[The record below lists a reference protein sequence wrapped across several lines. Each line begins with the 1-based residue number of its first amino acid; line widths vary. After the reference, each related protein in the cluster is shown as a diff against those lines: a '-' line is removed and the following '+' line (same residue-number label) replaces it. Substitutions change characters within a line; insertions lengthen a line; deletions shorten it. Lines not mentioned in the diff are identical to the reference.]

1 MKQTHILI
9 ATLAGALSACS
20 GGTSSH
26 QATWEQMPVVA
37 HTIDMEGKSLTVCPI
52 DLLEDTVNIPLSDLV
67 EEPQLVRLDNREE
80 ALVGSGGIRF
90 SDNYILVLASQN
102 VPCKL
107 FRKDGTYIN
116 KVGSIGQGPGE
127 YKNIYDAQI
136 DEVSG
141 RIYLLPWSTNR
152 ILVYDLQGKFERHIP
167 LNKKYANMVA
177 PKGVFQVDAE
187 KNRISVVALPF
198 PNLPV
203 VAWVQ
208 DMEGN
213 YIHELPAPHLRI
225 AFDFSNEV
233 LASKATEGDLS
244 FHISTFF
251 EPRQDTLYHLNAE
264 QGKLMPQFTIDF
276 GSRKIGPHH
285 FYELPSHYYG
295 YVSDIKQTNNNLFEY
310 DNIRYFIVEKA
321 TGKGNYC
328 RIYDDYLYDREVT
341 WLSGT
346 NGYYYRF
353 VEPIVLMEEIQKAL
367 DEHPE
372 WNEERRQKLET
383 LKDSFNEN
391 DNNYIILGK
400 LKGKE

>member
-1 MKQTHILI
+1 MKIIHIVV
-9 ATLAGALSACS
+9 ATFVLTLTACS
-20 GGTSSH
+20 QKQSSL
-26 QATWEQMPVVA
+26 EQMPVVA
-37 HTIDMEGKSLTVCPI
+37 HTQMTGDVALTVCPI
-52 DLLEDTVNIPLSDLV
+52 GMLEDTVSIPLSALV

-90 SDNYILVLASQN
+90 SDNYILVMASQN

-107 FRKDGTYIN
+107 FRRDGTYIN

-127 YKNIYDAQI
+127 YKKLYDAQI
-136 DEVSG
+136 DEKG
-141 RIYLLPWSTNR
+141 EHIYLLPWSTNR
-152 ILVYDLQGKFERHIP
+152 ILVYDLQGKFERYIP

-177 PKGVFQVDAE
+177 PKGAFQVDAE

-203 VAWVQ
+203 MAWVQ

-213 YIHELPAPHLRI
+213 FIHEIPAPHLRI

-233 LASKATEGDLS
+233 LAAKATEGDLS

-251 EPRQDTLYHLNAE
+251 EPRQDTLYHLSAA
-264 QGKLMPQFTIDF
+264 QGKFIPRFTIDF
-276 GSRKIGPHH
+276 GNRQIGPHH
-285 FYELPSHYYG
+285 FYELPNHYYG
-295 YVSDIKQTNNNLFEY
+295 YVSDIKQTNQNLFDY
-310 DNIRYFIVEKA
+310 DNIRYFIVEKK

-341 WLSGT
+341 WLSGA
-346 NGYYYRF
+346 NGYYHRF
-353 VEPIVLMEEIQKAL
+353 AEPIVLMEEIQKAL

-372 WNEERRQKLET
+372 WSEERRSKLRA
-383 LKDSFNEN
+383 LKASFNEN

-400 LKGKE
+400 LKGQL

>member
-1 MKQTHILI
+1 MKIIHIVVAALVL
-9 ATLAGALSACS
+9 TLTACS
-20 GGTSSH
+20 QKKSSY
-26 QATWEQMPVVA
+26 EQMPVVA
-37 HTIDMEGKSLTVCPI
+37 HTQMIDNAALTVCPI
-52 DLLEDTVNIPLSDLV
+52 DMLEDTVSIPLSALV
-67 EEPQLVRLDNREE
+67 EEPRLVKLDNREE

-90 SDNYILVLASQN
+90 SDNYILIIASQN

-107 FRKDGTYIN
+107 FRRDGTYIN

-127 YKNIYDAQI
+127 YKNLYDAQI
-136 DEVSG
+136 DEKG
-141 RIYLLPWSTNR
+141 GHIYLLPWSANR
-152 ILVYDLQGKFERHIP
+152 ILVYDLQGKFERYIP

-177 PKGVFQVDAE
+177 PKGAFQVDAE

-213 YIHELPAPHLRI
+213 FIHEIPAPHLRI

-233 LASKATEGDLS
+233 LAAKATEEDLS

-264 QGKLMPQFTIDF
+264 RGKLIPRFTIDF
-276 GSRKIGPHH
+276 GNRQIGPHH
-285 FYELPSHYYG
+285 FYELPNHFYG
-295 YVSDIKQTNNNLFEY
+295 YVSDIKQTNQNLFDY
-310 DNIRYFIVEKA
+310 DNIRYFIVEKE

-328 RIYDDYLYDREVT
+328 RIYDDYLYDRKVT
-341 WLSGT
+341 WLSGA

-372 WNEERRQKLET
+372 WSEERRLKLKT
-383 LKDSFNEN
+383 LKDSSYEN

-400 LKGKE
+400 LKGQS

>member
-1 MKQTHILI
+1 MKQTHTLI
-9 ATLAGALSACS
+9 AIVVGALSACS

-26 QATWEQMPVVA
+26 QATWEQMPMVA
-37 HTIDMEGKSLTVCPI
+37 HAIDMNGKALTVCPI
-52 DLLEDTVNIPLSDLV
+52 DRLQDTVDIPLSALV

-80 ALVGSGGIRF
+80 ALVGRGAVRF
-90 SDNYILVLASQN
+90 SDNYILTLASGN

-116 KVGSIGQGPGE
+116 KVGGIGQGPGE

-152 ILVYDLQGKFERHIP
+152 IMVYDLQGKFERHIP

-177 PKGVFQVDAE
+177 PKGTFHVDAE
-187 KNRISVVALPF
+187 KNRLSVVALPF

-213 YIHELPAPHLRI
+213 YIHELPLPHLRI

-233 LASKATEGDLS
+233 EAPKATEGDLS

-264 QGKLMPQFTIDF
+264 EGKLIPRFTIDF

-285 FYELPSHYYG
+285 FYELPNHYYG
-295 YVSDIKQTNNNLFEY
+295 YVSDIKQTNENLFDY
-310 DNIRYFIVEKA
+310 GNICYFIVEKA

-328 RIYDDYLYDREVT
+328 RVYDDYLYDRKTSWV
-341 WLSGT
+341 SGAD
-346 NGYYYRF
+346 GYYCRF
-353 VEPIVLMEEIQKAL
+353 VEPLVLMEEIQQAL

-372 WNEERRQKLET
+372 WSEERRTKLEA
-383 LKDSFNEN
+383 LKASCHEN
-391 DNNYIILGK
+391 DNNYIFYGK
-400 LKGKE
+400 LRRQP

>member
-1 MKQTHILI
+1 MKITFTIITILVL
-9 ATLAGALSACS
+9 TLTACTQKKGS
-20 GGTSSH
+20 L
-26 QATWEQMPVVA
+26 EQMPVVA
-37 HTIDMEGKSLTVCPI
+37 HTQMIGDVALTVCPI
-52 DLLEDTVNIPLSDLV
+52 DLLEDTVKIPLSDLV

-90 SDNYILVLASQN
+90 SDNHILVLASRN

-107 FRKDGTYIN
+107 FRRDGSYIN
-116 KVGSIGQGPGE
+116 KIGSIGQGPGE

-141 RIYLLPWSTNR
+141 RIYLLPWSTNC
-152 ILVYDLQGKFERHIP
+152 ILVYDLQGKFERYIP
-167 LNKKYANMVA
+167 LNQKYANMVA
-177 PKGVFQVDAE
+177 PKGTFHVDAE

-213 YIHELPAPHLRI
+213 YIHEIPAPHLRI

-233 LASKATEGDLS
+233 EAPKTTEGDLS

-264 QGKLMPQFTIDF
+264 KGKLSPRFTIDF

-285 FYELPSHYYG
+285 FYELPNHYYG
-295 YVSDIKQTNNNLFEY
+295 YVSDIKQTNENLFDY

-328 RIYDDYLYDREVT
+328 RVYDDYLYDRKT
-341 WLSGT
+341 SWISGAD
-346 NGYYYRF
+346 GYYYRHI
-353 VEPIVLMEEIQKAL
+353 EPVVLMEEIEEAL
-367 DEHPE
+367 AKHPE
-372 WNEERRQKLET
+372 WSEERRTKLEKQKET
-383 LKDSFNEN
+383 IDED
-391 DNNYIILGK
+391 DNNYIFYGK
-400 LKGKE
+400 LKR